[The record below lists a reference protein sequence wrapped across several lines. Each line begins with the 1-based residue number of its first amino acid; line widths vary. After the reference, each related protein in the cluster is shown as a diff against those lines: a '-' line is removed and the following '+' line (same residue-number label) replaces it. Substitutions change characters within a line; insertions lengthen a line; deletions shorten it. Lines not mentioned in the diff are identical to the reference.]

1 MQELS
6 DLSKKCLS
14 NMPMM
19 LDVILSTE
27 NELIKIFTPI
37 YEDMKKYIEKELRST
52 KHYKVD
58 EDNIEKGELY
68 ILTDSDGSLLPRFD
82 LWYNIP
88 FSRTS
93 RGKSYRFEV
102 IWGYLAD
109 EEQNVIYYQLLDT
122 SDYPILDNSVKAS
135 ILGKIPEGWKC
146 DEEEQSIWIEFN
158 IDDTLSVEKI
168 KRCADD
174 FKEYIVKP
182 FISKLND

>member
-1 MQELS
+1 
-6 DLSKKCLS
+6 
-14 NMPMM
+14 MPMM
-19 LDVILSTE
+19 LDAILSTE

-109 EEQNVIYYQLLDT
+109 EEQNAIYYQLSDI
-122 SDYPILDNSVKAS
+122 SDYPKLDDSVKSS
-135 ILGKIPEGWKC
+135 IKGQVPEEWRFG
-146 DEEEQSIWIEFN
+146 
-158 IDDTLSVEKI
+158 
-168 KRCADD
+168 
-174 FKEYIVKP
+174 
-182 FISKLND
+182 